1 MSRRPGI
8 RLRSSAVAV
17 LVVALGLL
25 AGAVALVVLLRADL
39 TDDVRRTARDR
50 ADQVAAVIDAGR
62 GVPALTVADPEE
74 QFLQV
79 LDADGRVV
87 AASTNVA
94 ELPALARPGRQGEE
108 RLTTPLDEDQFLV
121 VTVTAGERDAPLTV
135 VSGRVLGAVAEATKI
150 VTGLLLV
157 GLPLLLLLAAGT
169 TWLAVGRALAPV
181 AAIRAEVEAISGTAL
196 HRRVPLPGGRDEI
209 ARLAATMN
217 AMLDRLE
224 RAQTAQRRFVS
235 DASHELRSPVAAIRQ
250 HAEVTLAHP
259 ETATPRELAATVLA
273 EDLRMQR
280 LVDDLL
286 LLARLDSGRPLAA
299 EPVDLTVMVVNA
311 VSDAHVA
318 GPEQDR
324 KSVV

>member
-217 AMLDRLE
+217 A
-224 RAQTAQRRFVS
+224 
-235 DASHELRSPVAAIRQ
+235 
-250 HAEVTLAHP
+250 
-259 ETATPRELAATVLA
+259 
-273 EDLRMQR
+273 
-280 LVDDLL
+280 
-286 LLARLDSGRPLAA
+286 
-299 EPVDLTVMVVNA
+299 
-311 VSDAHVA
+311 
-318 GPEQDR
+318 
-324 KSVV
+324 